1 MTADLAA
8 VPLKIRRKI
17 GADTA
22 FHNRIAHLTHA
33 VPVVMVENN
42 VHVAT
47 MGIEPASA
55 YRAGPDNAI
64 RTAAGALPAILHQY
78 DRISRRSSRRSKR
91 AGAEQS
97 TTERPAF
104 SGPQRML

>member
-1 MTADLAA
+1 MAAMTAYLDRMNADLAA
-8 VPLKIRRKI
+8 VPMKVRRKI

-22 FHNRIAHLTHA
+22 FHNRMGHLTKD

-55 YRAGPDNAI
+55 YRAGADGVV
-64 RTAAGALPAILHQY
+64 RTAGGALPAILHQY
-78 DRISRRSSRRSKR
+78 DRLPEIR
-91 AGAEQS
+91 
-97 TTERPAF
+97 
-104 SGPQRML
+104 GPVEARWR